1 MPYNQNVG
9 SQPDHPVTPLVEA
22 PPPTKN
28 SLAHPETCQPIH
40 LHSPLHLCAA
50 PLPVPPPPSPLWL
63 QWLDLSANALS
74 GPLPPSM
81 SALLPLKLLYL
92 QDNQMTGQ
100 LPPAWQVSE

>member
-1 MPYNQNVG
+1 MP
-9 SQPDHPVTPLVEA
+9 
-22 PPPTKN
+22 
-28 SLAHPETCQPIH
+28 AHPSALSPAPVRCTLTC
-40 LHSPLHLCAA
+40 A
-50 PLPVPPPPSPLWL
+50 PPPSPLWL